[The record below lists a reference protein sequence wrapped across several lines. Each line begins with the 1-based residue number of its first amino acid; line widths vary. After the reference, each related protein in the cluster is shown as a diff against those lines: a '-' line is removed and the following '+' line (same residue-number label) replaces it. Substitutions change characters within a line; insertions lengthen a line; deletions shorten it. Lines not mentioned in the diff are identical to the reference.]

1 MSPTRTSPDGAWR
14 LAWQRREIGR
24 ITVSSG
30 SKTITGWRQA
40 TALLTT
46 LYERGELEVLRA
58 IKAGT
63 LTVKE
68 VQSAEKSK
76 AFGRGDA
83 LQLLALRRPLWATV
97 DAWQAKGSG
106 LTMGRYATSFKKLK
120 RLTKL
125 PATATIADLGKIDW
139 KALKANPD
147 FKSASDWNALRRAIS
162 RFLTVSLGDVYHPAR
177 RAVLAKIERAP
188 SRPRRVQ
195 VTAAEF
201 WQLIDACPDVVR
213 AGVVTLAVTGMRLGE
228 YQRAKRA
235 HLHALKD
242 GSVVLQ
248 VQGSKTEGSTA
259 EVRVAASLA
268 SWLTAGV
275 PMPLKPLWFRRQFKK
290 GAKAIGRPELRLHD
304 LRHCTAMFALEGGAG
319 IHAVRDL
326 MRHEGAAQTLDY
338 TRSGNLDVA
347 SEAIGKALQQP
358 PKLRIAK

>member
-1 MSPTRTSPDGAWR
+1 MSPTRTSPDGTWR

-30 SKTITGWRQA
+30 SKTIAGWRQA

-46 LYERGELEVLRA
+46 LYERGELDVLRA

-68 VQSAEKSK
+68 VLAAEKAK

-97 DAWQAKGSG
+97 DAWTATDDGV
-106 LTMGRYATSFKKLK
+106 TMDRYRVSLKKLK
-120 RLTKL
+120 TLSGLGDR
-125 PATATIADLGKIDW
+125 ATIADLGTVDW
-139 KALKANPD
+139 KALKAHAD
-147 FKSASDWNALRRAIS
+147 FKSASDWNALRRAVS
-162 RFLTVSLGDVYHPAR
+162 RFLSVTLGDVYHPAR

-188 SRPRRVQ
+188 SRPRRVE
-195 VTAAEF
+195 VTAADF
-201 WQLIDACPDVVR
+201 WTLIAAVPEVAR

-228 YQRAKRA
+228 YERTRKS
-235 HLHALKD
+235 HLHKQAD
-242 GSVVLQ
+242 GSVLVD
-248 VQGSKTEGSTA
+248 VQGTKTAGSTA
-259 EVRVAASLA
+259 VVRVAASLA
-268 SWLTAGV
+268 PWVKAGV
-275 PMPLKPLWFRRQFKK
+275 PMALKRLWFRRCFKK

-304 LRHCTAMFALEGGAG
+304 LRHCTAMFALDGGAG

-338 TRSGNLDVA
+338 TRSGNVA
-347 SEAIGKALQQP
+347 AASDA
-358 PKLRIAK
+358 IAKTLKLA